1 MPLYDEKVKAAL
13 DDFEADKFLDAK
25 EKLSAEIA
33 RARDEFLQKALELK
47 GEINPDPEEEDD
59 TDLDTDDDDDDKKKD
74 DDDTDD
80 DDEEKRKRKERVKA
94 RLAAKEKEETDE
106 E

>member
-1 MPLYDEKVKAAL
+1 MPLDDEKVKAAL

-25 EKLSAEIA
+25 DKLSAEIA

-59 TDLDTDDDDDDKKKD
+59 ETEEEEAE
-74 DDDTDD
+74 DDTEEEDED
-80 DDEEKRKRKERVKA
+80 SEEEDEEKRKRKERVKA
-94 RLAAKEKEETDE
+94 RLAAKEKEKDE

>member
-1 MPLYDEKVKAAL
+1 MPLDDEKVKAAL

-25 EKLSAEIA
+25 DKLSAEIA

-47 GEINPDPEEEDD
+47 GEISPDPEEEDD
-59 TDLDTDDDDDDKKKD
+59 EKDENGDENGDDDDDNGDED
-74 DDDTDD
+74 E
-80 DDEEKRKRKERVKA
+80 DDEEKKKRKERVKA
-94 RLAAKEKEETDE
+94 RLAAKKKEEDE

>member
-1 MPLYDEKVKAAL
+1 MPLDDEKVKAAL

-47 GEINPDPEEEDD
+47 GEINPDPEEEEDEK
-59 TDLDTDDDDDDKKKD
+59 DDDDKKDDDDDVKD
-74 DDDTDD
+74 DDDDE

-94 RLAAKEKEETDE
+94 RLAAKEKEKDE